1 MKAQTVARALPNKL
15 LSKLLSHGR
24 TPMSANDQ
32 EQTIRSTAA
41 LMRLA
46 PFVRNRGTLA
56 GAWPRLIAA
65 GRDGVRDTIAGLV
78 ASVVLIANIISFGAL
93 MFPGALSAGIP
104 IAIWAMLIGSCIG
117 GVCIA
122 LATSLPP
129 LATGIDSPTGAVLVL
144 LSAAA
149 GSDVVAAGGSAQT
162 AVQTVML
169 IFTAA
174 TFMSGALLY
183 GLGVCRWGSYLRFV
197 PSCVVGGF
205 LTATGCFLI
214 AGGVRMTTDRTLIT
228 LNSLA
233 ANWSVI
239 ETAKLASA
247 VAALV
252 VLLALRRWVKSAFA
266 MPAAL
271 LVMWLTGVI
280 VLQSLGLSGPE
291 HGWYLP
297 SLGTLTK
304 WSPFEAA
311 RTTHLTWSMM
321 AQLIPEILAVTIVAL
336 ISLVTK
342 ISSIEVGRQASGD
355 LDCELRAHGIAS
367 LIAAPF
373 GGLTSS
379 LQVGTSRL
387 LEHAGGA
394 TRMSGV
400 VCALALG
407 SVGIASFNLQG
418 LIPIPIVAGL
428 VFYLGCTF
436 IIDALWRPYSQR
448 AWLDLL
454 LAVGITIVCIEYGY
468 LVGVLAGLVCACIL
482 FAMSYARLGVVRRHA
497 TRAQFASYVER
508 SAEASGHLSQVGDA
522 IQMYWLSGYIFFGS
536 SESLFERIR
545 ADIEALFPRE
555 VAYVIL
561 DFGMVSCADS
571 SAIISLTKLRNFC
584 NQRGTTLVYCSLSP
598 ANRAALKRGN
608 FFGGKSQH
616 QAFVDLNFALAWCED
631 QLLAKANL
639 YPDTDLAG
647 FEPWL
652 QHQLGVGIVAADLL
666 AYLERKDADGSQI
679 LYREGEPADS
689 LHLVAAGNLAID
701 IAKGNGESLRVLRTM
716 THTVVGEMGF
726 FRHALHSATVSSNGP
741 AVLFTL
747 TRANLERMR
756 RERPDLASAFDDF
769 LIRLLANRIDVANR
783 DYAVLEPLLAG
794 TTRASSAIALPSG
807 SIRPQVVDSQQG
819 TTFCKPHLLA

>member
-1 MKAQTVARALPNKL
+1 MN
-15 LSKLLSHGR
+15 
-24 TPMSANDQ
+24 
-32 EQTIRSTAA
+32 EQREAV
-41 LMRLA
+41 RVHDPA
-46 PFVRNRGTLA
+46 PLVR
-56 GAWPRLIAA
+56 RLIAV
-65 GRDGVRDTIAGLV
+65 GRDGVKDTIAGLV

-93 MFPGALSAGIP
+93 MFPGALSDGIP

-117 GVCIA
+117 GAWIA

-149 GSDVVAAGGSAQT
+149 GSSVVAAGGSAQT

-183 GLGVCRWGSYLRFV
+183 GLGACRWGSYFRFV

-214 AGGVRMTTDRTLIT
+214 AGGVRMTTGRTLD
-228 LNSLA
+228 LSSLA
-233 ANWSVI
+233 ANWTVI

-271 LVMWLTGVI
+271 VVMWLTGVI

-291 HGWYLP
+291 RGWYFP
-297 SLGTLTK
+297 SLGALTK

-311 RTTHLTWSMM
+311 RTSHLNWSMM
-321 AQLIPEILAVTIVAL
+321 AQLIPELLAVTIVAL

-342 ISSIEVGRQASGD
+342 VSSIEVGRQAFGD

-407 SVGIASFNLQG
+407 SVGVANFNLQG

-428 VFYLGCTF
+428 VFYLGYTF

-454 LAVGITIVCIEYGY
+454 LAVGIAIVCIEYGY
-468 LVGVLAGLVCACIL
+468 LVGVLAGLVCACML
-482 FAMSYARLGVVRRHA
+482 FAISYARLGVVRRHV

-508 SAEASGHLSQVGDA
+508 SAEASEHLRDTGDA
-522 IQMYWLSGYIFFGS
+522 IQLYWLSGYIFFGS
-536 SESLFERIR
+536 SEGVFERIR
-545 ADIEALFPRE
+545 ADIEALLPRR

-561 DFGMVSCADS
+561 DFGMVSGADS
-571 SAIISLTKLRNFC
+571 SAIISLAKLRNFC
-584 NQRGTTLVYCSLSP
+584 NQQGTTLVYCSLSP
-598 ANRAALKRGN
+598 ANRAALERGS

-616 QAFVDLNFALAWCED
+616 QAFADLNFALAWCED
-631 QLLAKANL
+631 RLLAKANL
-639 YPDTDLAG
+639 DADTDLAG

-652 QHQLGVGIVAADLL
+652 QRQLGASIMAADLF

-679 LYREGEPADS
+679 LYREGEPADT
-689 LHLVAAGNLAID
+689 LHLVAAGHLAID
-701 IAKGNGESLRVLRTM
+701 IAKGNGESLRVRRTV

-726 FRHALHSATVSSNGP
+726 FRHALRSATVSSDGP
-741 AVLFTL
+741 AILFTL

-769 LIRLLANRIDVANR
+769 LIRVLADRIDVANR
-783 DYAVLEPLLAG
+783 DYAALEPLV
-794 TTRASSAIALPSG
+794 TSPTRASSALALPSG
-807 SIRPQVVDSQQG
+807 SIRPRVAHSSQ
-819 TTFCKPHLLA
+819 